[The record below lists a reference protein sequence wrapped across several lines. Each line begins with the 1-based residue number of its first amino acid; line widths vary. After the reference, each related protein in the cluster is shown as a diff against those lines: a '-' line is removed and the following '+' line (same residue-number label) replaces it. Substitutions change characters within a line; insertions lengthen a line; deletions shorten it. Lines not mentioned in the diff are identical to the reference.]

1 MLPNFWHRDF
11 AHKRALGNQERH
23 LLYFAATPD
32 ADAVVPE
39 EEENEEALEENETPA
54 VAPEQN
60 VDDGV
65 GETRGAVEGALND
78 TEQDEEAESVKE
90 ADFEALGK
98 KIDTIQERLSEL
110 TEKKNDM
117 RKLIREK
124 TKGEEQQGHLDDLDK
139 IMNFTEN
146 VQNNLNGY
154 SRIVTA
160 VTHMQIGA
168 ITPATFEK
176 DFMEITQYKDGKIED
191 FDAESIAA
199 ELADIDAQGL
209 VNNERT
215 AARRTVFDKV
225 MTSRTLVQVGAFID
239 GQLESINESIASVE
253 EYSKGLEDS
262 DEDTDEGK
270 KMTWASFWAGTT
282 SINNMIAGTK
292 KYIEAVK
299 KSFEEW
305 NQLKEARIAQGLGAN
320 LAWLPLGKQT
330 QVVLDR
336 QTESANDTVRD
347 EHKQGLEA
355 QKPSFAQVV
364 EMIHKTKND
373 NPNHFRALLE
383 YAADRCWLYDYDAI
397 NGTAFGI
404 NIQNHLPETW
414 EDQNRKEYLRELDN
428 KNGSGQDTEKKRG
441 YDRVV
446 SAPDISVIIRVL
458 HDELSRGNY
467 WAAHGILKRG
477 MEKGKEG
484 DASTW
489 MTNTIFRY
497 LRDDTNARKYFPKDL
512 LDDLGNIGIVHP
524 CWTSTYF
531 KLDRHTIEAWQKT
544 DKGVEHAGNLGSVIA
559 IAENHLL
566 EVLGEANMPKDTQEL
581 DRIVARILATQTVTY
596 KGKEFSI
603 FDDRYKA
610 YRKGLGDVQTSINP
624 RDADD
629 DFFSMMNKGSEMILL
644 GTEAYRGILGLQ
656 STGEFNEPIKAQYF
670 LDQLIGRSKNLENK
684 FTRNSRERLNYIR
697 ATQKRM
703 NNWLI
708 TNANDD
714 RSAVKLG
721 NSSFQDGTPMMLG
734 LVKADLITMDT
745 ILRLNTKD
753 KNGSLSAMIV
763 RQVLKDPSGPYVSA
777 QEIMR
782 TADNLKAK
790 GQMNAPAHKVIAEV
804 VKDTSGY
811 VTPASQ
817 QTPTKSR
824 DGSSSPTT
832 QAV

>member
-11 AHKRALGNQERH
+11 ALKRALGNQERR
-23 LLYFAATPD
+23 LLYFAGTPD

-65 GETRGAVEGALND
+65 GETRDAVEGAMHNP
-78 TEQDEEAESVKE
+78 EQVEEAESVKE
-90 ADFEALGK
+90 ADFEALGVR
-98 KIDTIQERLSEL
+98 INIIQEKLSEL
-110 TEKKNDM
+110 TNKRSDM

-146 VQNNLNGY
+146 VQTNLNSYG
-154 SRIVTA
+154 RLITA

-176 DFMEITQYKDGKIED
+176 DFMEITQLKDENIAG
-191 FDAESIAA
+191 FNAASITE
-199 ELADIDAQGL
+199 ELAVIDSL
-209 VNNERT
+209 NLDDNKRES
-215 AARRTVFDKV
+215 ARRNIFDKIMKSEKIV
-225 MTSRTLVQVGAFID
+225 EISEYID
-239 GQLESINESIASVE
+239 GQLKSIEENIEPVE

-270 KMTWASFWAGTT
+270 QMTWASFWAGTT

-305 NQLKEARIAQGLGAN
+305 NQLKEARIARGLGVN
-320 LAWLPLGKQT
+320 LSWLPLGKQT

-347 EHKQGLEA
+347 EHKKGLEA
-355 QKPSFAQVV
+355 QKPSFSQVV

-383 YAADRCWLYDYDAI
+383 YAADRCWLYNYDAI
-397 NGTAFGI
+397 KGTAFGI

-414 EDQNRKEYLRELDN
+414 EKANREEYLRELDN
-428 KNGSGQDTEKKRG
+428 KNGSGQDAEKKRG
-441 YDRVV
+441 YDRVI
-446 SAPDISVIIRVL
+446 SAPDIDVIVRVL
-458 HDELSRGNY
+458 HDELRRGNY

-477 MEKGKEG
+477 MEKGKQGET
-484 DASTW
+484 STW
-489 MTNTIFRY
+489 ITNTIFRY
-497 LRDDTNARKYFPKDL
+497 LRDDPNARKFFPKDL
-512 LDDLGNIGIVHP
+512 LDDLGNIGIIHP

-531 KLDRHTIEAWQKT
+531 KLDRHKIEAWQKT

-559 IAENHLL
+559 IAEKHLL
-566 EVLGEANMPKDTQEL
+566 DVLGKENMPKDTQEL

-629 DFFSMMNKGSEMILL
+629 DFFSMANKGSEMILL

-656 STGEFNEPIKAQYF
+656 STGEFNEPVKAQYF
-670 LDQLIGRSKNLENK
+670 LDQLIGRSDNLKKK
-684 FTRNSRERLNYIR
+684 FSRKSRERLNYIS

-721 NSSFQDGTPMMLG
+721 NSSFSDGTPIMLG
-734 LVKADLITMDT
+734 LIKEDLITMDT
-745 ILRLNTKD
+745 VLRLNIKD
-753 KNGSLSAMIV
+753 KNGSLAPMIV
-763 RQVLKDPSGPYVSA
+763 RQILKDSSGPYVSA
-777 QEIMR
+777 QEIME
-782 TADNLKAK
+782 TADSLKAK
-790 GQMNAPAHKVIAEV
+790 GQMNQGAHKVIAEV

-811 VTPASQ
+811 VTP
-817 QTPTKSR
+817 
-824 DGSSSPTT
+824 SS
-832 QAV
+832 

>member
-11 AHKRALGNQERH
+11 AQKRALGNQERH
-23 LLYFAATPD
+23 LLYFAGTPD
-32 ADAVVPE
+32 ADATTPE
-39 EEENEEALEENETPA
+39 EEETDPLATQETFAGAGLNPDGTPIETP
-54 VAPEQN
+54 EQGADGG
-60 VDDGV
+60 VDGGV
-65 GETRGAVEGALND
+65 DETRGAVEGAMNNP
-78 TEQDEEAESVKE
+78 EEGEEGAEVAKDI
-90 ADFEALGK
+90 DFESLSK
-98 KIDTIQERLSEL
+98 RITSVQDRLNEL
-110 TEKKNDM
+110 TTKRSEM
-117 RKLIREK
+117 RNLIREK
-124 TKGEEQQGHLDDLDK
+124 TKGEDQQGHLQDLDS
-139 IMNFTEN
+139 IMNFTED
-146 VQNNLNGY
+146 VQSNLNGY
-154 SRIVTA
+154 ARLATA
-160 VTHMQIGA
+160 VMHLKIGA
-168 ITPATFEK
+168 ITPAAFEES
-176 DFMEITQYKDGKIED
+176 FMEITELKDGKIED
-191 FDAESIAA
+191 FNVESISADLAA
-199 ELADIDAQGL
+199 IDAQGL
-209 VNNERT
+209 ASDERET
-215 AARRTVFDKV
+215 ARGSVFENV
-225 MTSRTLVQVGAFID
+225 MKSETLVQAATYID
-239 GQLESINESIASVE
+239 GQLQSIEDSITSVE
-253 EYSKGLEDS
+253 EYSAGLESS
-262 DEDTDEGK
+262 DAGTDDGK

-299 KSFEEW
+299 KSYEEW
-305 NQLKEARIAQGLGAN
+305 NQLKEARFAQGLGAN
-320 LAWLPLGKQT
+320 LAWIPLGKQT

-347 EHKQGLEA
+347 EHKKGLEA
-355 QKPSFAQVV
+355 QKPSFSQVV

-414 EDQNRKEYLRELDN
+414 KEQNRQEYLRELDN

-446 SAPDISVIIRVL
+446 SAPDIDVIVRVL

-484 DASTW
+484 EASTW
-489 MTNTIFRY
+489 ITNTIFRY
-497 LRDDTNARKYFPKDL
+497 LRDDENARKFFPKDL

-531 KLDRHTIEAWQKT
+531 KINRHKIEAWQKT
-544 DKGVEHAGNLGSVIA
+544 DKGVEHAGDLGEVID
-559 IAENHLL
+559 IAEKHLL
-566 EVLGEANMPKDTQEL
+566 EVLGAANMPKDTKEL
-581 DRIVARILATQTVTY
+581 DHIVAKILASQEVNY
-596 KGKEFSI
+596 RGHEFSI
-603 FDDRYKA
+603 FDDRYKK
-610 YRKGLGDVQTSINP
+610 YREGLGNVQTSINP

-629 DFFSMMNKGSEMILL
+629 DFFSMMNNGSEMILL

-656 STGEFNEPIKAQYF
+656 STGEFNEPVKALYF

-684 FTRNSRERLNYIR
+684 FTRNSRERLNYIN

-745 ILRLNTKD
+745 ILRLNIKD
-753 KNGSLSAMIV
+753 KNGSLAPMIV
-763 RQVLKDPSGPYVSA
+763 RQILKDPSDPYISA

-782 TADNLKAK
+782 TADSLKAK

-817 QTPTKSR
+817 
-824 DGSSSPTT
+824 
-832 QAV
+832 